1 MKYCSKCN
9 TNKDYS
15 QFHKQASAKD
25 GYHYWCKECR
35 SNYDSQRYDKK
46 RKYPKIEYNDKGE
59 RQCRKCSG
67 WFKPLKRDRSW
78 CQNCIKEYGLA
89 TNLYKYKMTPEEYL
103 DMFEKQGGVCAVC
116 KKPESQRKRLAV
128 DHDHSCCPGPV
139 TCGKCVRGL
148 VCRKCNVGLGCFDDD
163 AELIFAAYEYLNS
176 FWVIGRNTLTRR
188 HVDPST
194 R

>member
-1 MKYCSKCN
+1 MKHCSKCN

-78 CQNCIKEYGLA
+78 CQACLKEHGLV
-89 TNLYKYKMTPEEYL
+89 TNLYKYKMTPEDYL
-103 DMFEKQGGVCAVC
+103 AIFEKQGGVCAIC
-116 KKPESQRKRLAV
+116 KNPERDKRRLAV
-128 DHDHSCCPGPV
+128 DHDHSCCSGV
-139 TCGKCVRGL
+139 NTCGKCVRGL
-148 VCRKCNVGLGCFDDD
+148 ICHRCNMGMGAMNDDP
-163 AELIFAAYEYLNS
+163 EIVFAAYRYLT
-176 FWVIGRNTLTRR
+176 NT
-188 HVDPST
+188 
-194 R
+194 